1 MQNAGREMES
11 TSVLDSNENNV
22 VETTVVSD
30 GGGEE
35 TTDNKLNQYVIDG
48 KLGSGAYATVHL
60 AHLEGHPEQKYA
72 IKVVK
77 KAVKRM
83 LAPPGKK
90 QPQSGL
96 KIYFFDI
103 YTFCFLLNNLKIET
117 NKEVALMKKMKHKHL
132 VRLFEVIDDPKK
144 KKLYLGLNGS
154 FFLTR
159 KT

>member
-1 MQNAGREMES
+1 MENAGREKENAPL
-11 TSVLDSNENNV
+11 LDSEENNV
-22 VETTVVSD
+22 VETTIVSD
-30 GGGEE
+30 GGSEE

-48 KLGSGAYATVHL
+48 KLGSGAYATVNL
-60 AHLEGHPEQKYA
+60 AHLEGHPEQKFA

-96 KIYFFDI
+96 RIYFFSI
-103 YTFCFLLNNLKIET
+103 YNFCFLLNIIKIET

-144 KKLYLGLNGS
+144 KKLYLGLNNI
-154 FFLTR
+154 FF
-159 KT
+159 